1 MHIHCDTE
9 DGRRLTLLARGDSLN
24 VAQRAPL
31 LDREQISNGEFG
43 MIAWLSRSGIH
54 YSDDSAPRRY
64 VVGGS
69 VKMRQSPTANTPGSA
84 PNSDKQ
90 SFASING
97 VIEELVRTDEQSIEQ
112 LPETQEEQTQ
122 PESSIS
128 ADSADSD
135 SASQPRVQD
144 APETTE

>member
-54 YSDDSAPRRY
+54 YSDDS
-64 VVGGS
+64 
-69 VKMRQSPTANTPGSA
+69 
-84 PNSDKQ
+84 
-90 SFASING
+90 
-97 VIEELVRTDEQSIEQ
+97 E
-112 LPETQEEQTQ
+112 
-122 PESSIS
+122 
-128 ADSADSD
+128 
-135 SASQPRVQD
+135 
-144 APETTE
+144 